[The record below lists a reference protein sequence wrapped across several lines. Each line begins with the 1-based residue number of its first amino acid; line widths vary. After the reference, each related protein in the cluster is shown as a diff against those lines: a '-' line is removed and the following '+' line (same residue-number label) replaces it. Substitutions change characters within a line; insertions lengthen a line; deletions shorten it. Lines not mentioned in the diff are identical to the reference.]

1 MKPPG
6 NVHGMSLDQVRAQI
20 SMVDAAII
28 RLIAK
33 RQELANQ
40 VAEIKQREGI
50 SIHDEKRV
58 AVVLETVSRE
68 AEKSGIDPAA
78 VKKIFEILIAM
89 SEERQ
94 RGRS

>member
-6 NVHGMSLDQVRAQI
+6 NVHGMSLDQVRAEI
-20 SMVDAAII
+20 SMVDTAIV

-33 RQELANQ
+33 RQELATQ

-58 AVVLETVSRE
+58 TEVLETVSRE
-68 AEKSGIDPAA
+68 AEKNKINPAA
-78 VKKIFEILIAM
+78 VKEIFEILIAM

>member
-20 SMVDAAII
+20 SMVDTAII
-28 RLIAK
+28 HLIAK

-68 AEKSGIDPAA
+68 AEKSGIDPVA
-78 VKKIFEILIAM
+78 VKKIFEILITI